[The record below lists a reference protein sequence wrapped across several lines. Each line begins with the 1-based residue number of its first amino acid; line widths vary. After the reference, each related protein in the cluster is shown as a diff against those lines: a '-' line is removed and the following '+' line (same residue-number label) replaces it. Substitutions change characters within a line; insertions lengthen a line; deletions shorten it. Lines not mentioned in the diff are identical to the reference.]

1 MSLSSY
7 NDTAKLVQICVHRIA
22 HRAMHGSPPKGL
34 QPVNVNGRNL
44 KSWPIWYCRSWSIN
58 ILQDGSLIAVSS
70 SGQKI
75 NNIVIDIKVTYDESR
90 MLEIHHD
97 GVRCDLFDIYNMI
110 SKRKND
116 LHIEFDPGWPR
127 EIHK

>member
-1 MSLSSY
+1 MSLSNY

-22 HRAMHGSPPKGL
+22 HRSMHGSPPNGL
-34 QPVNVNGRNL
+34 KPVNVGGRNL

-58 ILQDGSLIAVSS
+58 VLQDGSLIAVNSL
-70 SGQKI
+70 GQKI

-90 MLEIHHD
+90 MLEINHA

-110 SKRKND
+110 SKRRNE
-116 LHIEFDPGWPR
+116 LHIEFDHSWPR